1 MVNFSKILVPENS
14 VTQHTAHTEISALLQ
29 SRFSEVIEEIGAR
42 FSLDRDQA
50 VEAAYNKS
58 RRAATE
64 EINQI
69 MRRLRECRSTEE
81 VAAWLV
87 DSTSSFCG
95 CAALFEVTSN
105 MLRGVRA
112 RGFAVTPEDLLKL
125 DIPLASAP
133 AFSHCIRE
141 RDTVVAIGAG
151 SEISSEAFTALGHG
165 PDERVYLYPV
175 IIEERTAAILYAT
188 AKGEPGRQ
196 FIDSAALEL
205 LSQAA
210 AGAAQILSSTN
221 ASAPRTSGADLVKI
235 EGIATPGIRP
245 MRANTAILEK
255 AREARARWQARAAVA
270 GLQLKKKEA
279 VEHGR
284 QQRDIYSALRTEI
297 DAARRAYAQDFL
309 AVSPVIADYL
319 HRELLKL
326 AHDDA
331 SVLGPDYPGSLV

>member
-1 MVNFSKILVPENS
+1 VPENS
-14 VTQHTAHTEISALLQ
+14 EISQFLH

-42 FSLDRDQA
+42 VSQDQDQA
-50 VEAAYNKS
+50 VAAAGYKS
-58 RRAATE
+58 RRAAIE

-69 MRRLRECRSTEE
+69 MRRLRQCRSTEE

-95 CAALFEVTSN
+95 CAALFEVTPN

-112 RGFAVTPEDLLKL
+112 RGFAVTQENL
-125 DIPLASAP
+125 DRLEIPLDSAP
-133 AFSHCIRE
+133 AFSHCVQE

-151 SEISSEAFTALGHG
+151 SEISPEVFVAHGHR
-165 PDERVYLYPV
+165 PDEKVYLCPIV
-175 IIEERTAAILYAT
+175 IEEKTAAILYAT
-188 AKGEPGRQ
+188 GDEFVDG
-196 FIDSAALEL
+196 AALEL

-210 AGAAQILSSTN
+210 ASAAQILSS
-221 ASAPRTSGADLVKI
+221 AGAQTSGSDLVKI
-235 EGIATPGIRP
+235 EGIEMPGIQAP
-245 MRANTAILEK
+245 RANTAILRQ

-270 GLQLKKKEA
+270 GIHLRRKEA
-279 VEHGR
+279 VERGR
-284 QQRDIYSALRTEI
+284 RQRDIYSALRTEI
-297 DAARRAYAQDFL
+297 DAARGAYTQDFL

-326 AHDDA
+326 AHDDP